1 MAKLDP
7 ISTLKM
13 RRDKA
18 TQIINEQK
26 TAGRSEDAKVFLDK
40 WRLENI
46 GTTNSGA
53 LPPVDAVPYHLRG
66 IIFKRADA
74 SSTDTKTAAFTQKQM
89 DGLNKVFPGAEG
101 RINDFRKKQFNMGP
115 MKIKPGVQLP
125 DLASNNRPIPSQM
138 SYVTEKGWFLDGTG
152 KAYQQRGGVFGGGT
166 EYNPDIHGLPVPLV
180 KNKTQDGLKIASKK
194 DDEINRQLIL
204 NSGGANPEDYLTP
217 KQLQRYNDDPSKF
230 IDIDIDLVK
239 NKDQNL
245 AWLRS
250 SGSGAMTNNEFKE
263 GLRIINST
271 SPNESVRNA
280 RELLLIKQA
289 AGGV

>member
-1 MAKLDP
+1 
-7 ISTLKM
+7 
-13 RRDKA
+13 
-18 TQIINEQK
+18 
-26 TAGRSEDAKVFLDK
+26 
-40 WRLENI
+40 
-46 GTTNSGA
+46 
-53 LPPVDAVPYHLRG
+53 
-66 IIFKRADA
+66 FKRADA

-152 KAYQQRGGVFGGGT
+152 KAYQQRGGEFGGGT
-166 EYNPDIHGLPVPLV
+166 EYNPDIHGLPVP
-180 KNKTQDGLKIASKK
+180 
-194 DDEINRQLIL
+194 
-204 NSGGANPEDYLTP
+204 
-217 KQLQRYNDDPSKF
+217 
-230 IDIDIDLVK
+230 LVK

>member
-26 TAGRSEDAKVFLDK
+26 IAGRSDDAKVFLDK
-40 WRLENI
+40 WRLDNL
-46 GTTNSGA
+46 GTTKSGA
-53 LPPVDAVPYHLRG
+53 LPPVDAVPPHLRG
-66 IIFKRADA
+66 IIFKRAEA
-74 SSTDTKTAAFTQKQM
+74 STDTKTAALTQKQM

-115 MKIKPGVQLP
+115 MKIKPEVELP
-125 DLASNNRPIPSQM
+125 DLASENRPIPSQM
-138 SYVTEKGWFLDGTG
+138 KYVTEKGWFLDGTG

-180 KNKTQDGLKIASKK
+180 KNK
-194 DDEINRQLIL
+194 
-204 NSGGANPEDYLTP
+204 
-217 KQLQRYNDDPSKF
+217 
-230 IDIDIDLVK
+230 
-239 NKDQNL
+239 DQNL

-250 SGSGAMTNNEFKE
+250 SGSGAMTNSEFKE